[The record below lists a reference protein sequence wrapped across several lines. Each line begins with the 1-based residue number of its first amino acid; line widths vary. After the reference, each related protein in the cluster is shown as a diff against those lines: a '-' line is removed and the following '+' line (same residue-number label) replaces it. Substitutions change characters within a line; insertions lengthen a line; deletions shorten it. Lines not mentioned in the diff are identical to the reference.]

1 MSKVVGKYING
12 TYSVTLLDDGTKIRM
27 APGDVFVPKF
37 AENCDVKITD
47 KCDGGC
53 EFCYEGCTK
62 DGRHGDILNAKFLD
76 TLHPYTE
83 LALNGNDLSHPDLI
97 PFLEK
102 LKEKKVVANMTVN
115 QRHFGKYYDFLRD
128 LIDRKLI
135 FGLGVSLVKARPTF
149 IEQIKPIPNAVIHVI
164 NGIVTSED
172 IKMLSDNNLKMLIL
186 GYKQLRRG
194 VDFYSE
200 NSDEIIKNQKW
211 LFDNLEEVSKHFNV
225 VSFDNLAIE
234 QLDVKR
240 LLSEEEWEEFYMGD
254 DGSVTFYI
262 DLVDNKFAKNSL
274 SQERYDLLDN
284 IDDMFNVIVNNSR
297 KKAI

>member
-1 MSKVVGKYING
+1 MKGVIGKYING
-12 TYSVTLLDDGTKIRM
+12 NYKVILMNDGTKVRM
-27 APGDVFVPKF
+27 SKDGTFVPSF

-62 DGRHGDILNAKFLD
+62 DGKHGDILNAKFID

-115 QRHFGKYYDFLRD
+115 QKHFGKYYDFIKN
-128 LIDRKLI
+128 LIERKLI
-135 FGLGVSLVKARPTF
+135 FGLGVSLVKATPCF
-149 IEQIKPIPNAVIHVI
+149 IEQIKPINNAVIHVI
-164 NGIVTSED
+164 NGVLTSKDVE
-172 IKMLSDNNLKMLIL
+172 ILSDNNLKMLIL

-194 VDFYSE
+194 VDYYENNSE
-200 NSDEIIKNQKW
+200 EITNNQKW
-211 LFDNLEEVSKHFNV
+211 LYDNLEEIAKHFEV

-234 QLDVKR
+234 QLEVKR
-240 LLSEEEWEEFYMGD
+240 MMTEEEWEEFYMGD
-254 DGSVTFYI
+254 DGTVTFYI
-262 DLVDNKFAKNSL
+262 DMVSNKFAKNSL
-274 SQERYDLLDN
+274 SLERYDLMDS
-284 IDDMFNVIVNNSR
+284 IDDMFNFILQQN
-297 KKAI
+297 KKAAV